1 MASPGP
7 DPWNVGAVAVSR
19 ECYEFYEPDLVG
31 WDSCGG
37 RSPPDHLTR
46 VESGEVVDGDKAAV
60 FADQPKTTTT
70 IH

>member
-1 MASPGP
+1 MLEQSQCRENVANFMSPI
-7 DPWNVGAVAVSR
+7 WSVGIRVV
-19 ECYEFYEPDLVG
+19 
-31 WDSCGG
+31 WCGG

-60 FADQPKTTTT
+60 FADQPKTTT